1 MIRNLYWFSYNVP
14 LFSSNRF
21 SKHSDI
27 RFHED
32 PSCGSRI
39 VPYGR
44 TERRIDVTKLIVC
57 FRNFANAPRKEP
69 LFIPDKYSN
78 FPE

>member
-1 MIRNLYWFSYNVP
+1 MKIRPVVAE
-14 LFSSNRF
+14 LF
-21 SKHSDI
+21 HTD
-27 RFHED
+27 
-32 PSCGSRI
+32 SRTDGRTAGRTDSRTDGRTA
-39 VPYGR
+39 GR
-44 TERRIDVTKLIVC
+44 TERRIDMTKLIVY